1 MQTVI
6 RAGILDVTP
15 DYTAETALVNNTT
28 ALTDRLNLLLCA
40 GQLSTVTLASIRTA
54 ISSIS
59 TATTAGQQN
68 RVYAAILLT
77 MACPQYI
84 VQK

>member
-15 DYTAETALVNNTT
+15 DYTAELALVNNTT

-40 GQLSTVTLASIRTA
+40 GQLSTVTLASSVGELPLCGSKI
-54 ISSIS
+54 
-59 TATTAGQQN
+59 
-68 RVYAAILLT
+68 
-77 MACPQYI
+77 
-84 VQK
+84 